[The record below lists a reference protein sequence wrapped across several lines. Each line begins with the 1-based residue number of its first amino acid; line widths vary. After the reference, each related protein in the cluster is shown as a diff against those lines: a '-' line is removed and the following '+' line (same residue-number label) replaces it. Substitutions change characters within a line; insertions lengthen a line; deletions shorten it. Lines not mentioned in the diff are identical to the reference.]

1 MTLGRFSIL
10 VTVVLVAVP
19 FYGALVTGQA
29 MFTMWILVAPLPSY
43 LAYQSDYHDWT
54 LGHLL
59 DHLRGEDPVE
69 VDLDAALRPP
79 LPTPG
84 LPDDDGAYFV
94 PDCPPLDRP
103 AR

>member
-10 VTVVLVAVP
+10 ITVVLVAVP
-19 FYGALVTGQA
+19 FYGAFTTGQA
-29 MFTMWILVAPLPSY
+29 MLTMWILMAPLPSY
-43 LAYQSDYHDWT
+43 LVYGVFGEYADWT
-54 LGHLL
+54 VGHLV

-84 LPDDDGAYFV
+84 HVEDDGAYFV
-94 PDCPPLDRP
+94 PDCPPLDR
-103 AR
+103 R